1 MMKIFQ
7 DIKIKRIAKEE
18 NIEIPEKYHKK
29 ISNILDTLEPVDNI
43 NKNRN
48 YTFKLCMNTAI
59 AVFIFSIIILPNIN
73 SNISYA
79 MQKIPVLGNLVK
91 IVTIKEYFKQEG
103 NSELELDIPEVK
115 NEDNSNSYA
124 NDELNKDAKIL
135 TERIIKQYN
144 ENKNP
149 KQYYSVELNS
159 EIITN
164 DDNWFTL
171 KLITSEVSAS
181 SDTKYKY
188 YNIDKKEDKL
198 VNLSDL
204 FINDK
209 YKEILKKEIE
219 RQMELQMN
227 KDINIVYWIDGV
239 KKEWDFVDIN
249 ENTNYYF
256 SNKGNIVIVFNK
268 YEVGPGSMGTPE
280 FEIPK
285 EKYIDIYKK

>member
-1 MMKIFQ
+1 MRIFQ
-7 DIKIKRIAKEE
+7 DIKIKRIAKKEE
-18 NIEIPEKYHKK
+18 INIPEKYHQK
-29 ISNILDTLEPVDNI
+29 ISNILETLEPVDNM

-48 YTFKLCMNTAI
+48 YRFKLCMNI
-59 AVFIFSIIILPNIN
+59 VMAVFIFSIIILPNVN

-91 IVTIKEYFKQEG
+91 VVTITEYFKKDG
-103 NSELELDIPEVK
+103 KSELGVDMVEVK
-115 NEDNSNSYA
+115 NEDDSKSYA

-135 TERIIKQYN
+135 TERIINQYN

-149 KQYYSVELNS
+149 QQYYSVELNS
-159 EIITN
+159 EIVTN
-164 DDNWFTL
+164 DENWFTL
-171 KLITSEVSAS
+171 KLISSEVSAS

-188 YNIDKKEDKL
+188 YNIDKKEDRL

-209 YKEILKKEIE
+209 YKNIFKEEIE
-219 RQMELQMN
+219 RQMKLQM
-227 KDINIVYWIDGV
+227 DADESIVYWIGGAR
-239 KKEWDFVDIN
+239 KEWNFVDIN

-256 SNKGNIVIVFNK
+256 SNEGNIVVVFNK
-268 YEVGPGSMGTPE
+268 YEVGPGSVGTPE